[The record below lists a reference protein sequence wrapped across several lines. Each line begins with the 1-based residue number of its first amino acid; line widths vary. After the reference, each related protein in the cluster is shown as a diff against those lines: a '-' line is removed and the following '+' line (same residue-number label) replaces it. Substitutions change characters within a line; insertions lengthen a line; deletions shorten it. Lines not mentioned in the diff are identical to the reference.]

1 MRDILKILKINIKM
15 DDSNAVPDSDS
26 LLDEQ
31 YQSPEYLQ
39 KKLYFLLE
47 QLKIMH
53 NELPE

>member
-1 MRDILKILKINIKM
+1 MSEEGEENDSTDILN
-15 DDSNAVPDSDS
+15 
-26 LLDEQ
+26 EE
-31 YQSPEYLQ
+31 YHSPEYLQ